1 MRCGVGTEV
10 TTQAA
15 GGRTSLL
22 CPKSLLTDKH
32 KYYLN
37 LYIWDRSYNEPFCCT
52 CASKCLFCSWY
63 FVLIRFFL
71 KDITRMEKSP
81 LLANG
86 YNHPPHL
93 GHMQF
98 MQLPHP
104 AAAHSALLSPAMPH
118 NLARPDGSVIKNQ
131 GMHTM
136 EAIARF
142 ALN

>member
-1 MRCGVGTEV
+1 
-10 TTQAA
+10 
-15 GGRTSLL
+15 
-22 CPKSLLTDKH
+22 
-32 KYYLN
+32 
-37 LYIWDRSYNEPFCCT
+37 
-52 CASKCLFCSWY
+52 
-63 FVLIRFFL
+63 
-71 KDITRMEKSP
+71 RMEKSP

-131 GMHTM
+131 GMPSM
-136 EAIARF
+136 EAIARSGIWENCR
-142 ALN
+142 AAYEDIVKHLERLREERGDPDRPIPLDQKVRDLSP

>member
-1 MRCGVGTEV
+1 M
-10 TTQAA
+10 
-15 GGRTSLL
+15 S
-22 CPKSLLTDKH
+22 
-32 KYYLN
+32 
-37 LYIWDRSYNEPFCCT
+37 
-52 CASKCLFCSWY
+52 
-63 FVLIRFFL
+63 
-71 KDITRMEKSP
+71 RMEKSP

-131 GMHTM
+131 GMPTM
-136 EAIARF
+136 EAIARCDLLLPRLF
-142 ALN
+142 RVDLFNFVFNTCQNSSSIFIAMIIEIQKNVTQQRFVTKNRPFFTKGLPGLSKYLC